1 MDTATRL
8 ARLEEHI
15 GALERHRAHH
25 AGELE
30 RLYAL
35 RALYRQATAPVAT
48 LHPERRAPTRRP
60 PAPRQEAPAAA

>member
-8 ARLEEHI
+8 ARLQEYI
-15 GALERHRAHH
+15 GALERHRESH

-35 RALYRQATAPVAT
+35 RAIYRQATAPAPVPR
-48 LHPERRAPTRRP
+48 PERPTPTRLTP
-60 PAPRQEAPAAA
+60 VLSQAAPAAA

>member
-15 GALERHRAHH
+15 GALERHREHH

-35 RALYRQATAPVAT
+35 RAIYRQPAAPGA
-48 LHPERRAPTRRP
+48 PRPAPTRRP
-60 PAPRQEAPAAA
+60 PAPGPAAPAAA